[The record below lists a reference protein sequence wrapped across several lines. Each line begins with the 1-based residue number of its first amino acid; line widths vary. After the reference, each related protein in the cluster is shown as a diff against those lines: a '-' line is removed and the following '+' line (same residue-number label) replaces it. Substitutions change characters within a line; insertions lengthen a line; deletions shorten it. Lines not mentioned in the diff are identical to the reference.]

1 MDADSKAPGLSIAEQ
16 AAFLLTGRRK
26 GKQLLLAGSRYNRT
40 LIIRADANTRIGT
53 GHLMRCLALAQA
65 WREHGGGA
73 VFVTACNNPVLKQRL
88 WNEGFDVVEIQYAH
102 PDPTDLKTTMNVL
115 AVHPGAWLVL
125 DGYHFDSTYQRL
137 VKEAGHQ
144 LLVIDDMAHL
154 DRYYADIVLNQNIHA
169 HNLHYFCEPYT
180 RLLLGTKYVLLR
192 REFWPWRNYKREV
205 PEVAKKVLV
214 TMGGSDP
221 DNVTLKVVQA
231 LAQIDIPDLEAVV
244 VVGPSNPHKETL
256 RRTAESSPLPISL
269 VENVENMPKLMARA
283 DVAVSA
289 GGTTVWELLFL
300 GVPTLVLP
308 IADNQREIMGILTEW
323 GFVDG
328 VNQHPDATG
337 IDVNSLILKRA
348 QHIILDNR
356 IRTLLALRGRQLVD
370 GRGVL
375 RVAEALMGQTRKDIH
390 LRPVF
395 PEDCSLLWEWA
406 NDPVVRACSFSS
418 ESIPW
423 TQHRKWFQSRREDPD
438 TVHFIVT
445 NEESSPIGQVR
456 FDIHSIKA
464 EISLSLCAPFRGR
477 GLATKL
483 IRLAVG
489 EFFRITPSVVTVQ
502 AYVKPTNQVSIRAFE
517 KAGFRRQ
524 GIEVARSGQVAV
536 HLSLARGS

>member
-1 MDADSKAPGLSIAEQ
+1 MSPE
-16 AAFLLTGRRK
+16 
-26 GKQLLLAGSRYNRT
+26 NRT

-65 WREHGGGA
+65 WQDHGGKA
-73 VFVTACNNPVLKQRL
+73 VFITACNSPALKQRL
-88 WNEGFDVVEIQYAH
+88 RNEGFDVVELQCAH
-102 PDPTDLKTTMNVL
+102 PDPADLKTTMSVL
-115 AVHPGAWLVL
+115 AAHPEAWLVL
-125 DGYHFDSTYQRL
+125 DGYHFDPTYQRL

-169 HNLHYFCEPYT
+169 HNLHYYFCEPYT

-221 DNVTLKVVQA
+221 DNVTLKVIKA

-244 VVGPSNPHKETL
+244 VVGPSNPHRETL
-256 RRTAESSPLPISL
+256 HRAAESSPLPISL
-269 VENVENMPKLMARA
+269 VENAANMPELMAWA
-283 DVAVSA
+283 DIAISA

-300 GVPTLVLP
+300 GVPTLTLP
-308 IADNQREIMGILTEW
+308 IANNQREITRVLNEW
-323 GFVDG
+323 GFVEG
-328 VNQHPDATG
+328 LNWCQ
-337 IDVNSLILKRA
+337 DVIGLEVDCLIYKRLH
-348 QHIILDNR
+348 HIILDND
-356 IRTLLALRGRQLVD
+356 IRTLLSLRGRQLVD
-370 GRGVL
+370 GCGVL
-375 RVAEALMGQTRKDIH
+375 RVANVLLGQAIEDIH

-423 TQHRKWFQSRREDPD
+423 TQHLEWFESRRKDPN
-438 TVHFIVT
+438 TVHFIAT
-445 NEESSPIGQVR
+445 NKESCPIGQVR
-456 FDIHSIKA
+456 FDIHGTEA
-464 EISLSLCAPFRGR
+464 EISLSLCESFRGR
-477 GLATKL
+477 GFGTKL

-489 EFFRITPSVVTVQ
+489 ELFRITPSVVTVQ
-502 AYVKPTNQVSIRAFE
+502 AYVKPTNQASIRAFE
-517 KAGFRRQ
+517 KAGFKMH
-524 GIEVARSGQVAV
+524 GVEVVRGGHVAI
-536 HLSLARGS
+536 HLSLARDNNVTH